1 MPCRAGLG
9 TVSAA
14 EAVALS
20 AADVLYRLGGGR
32 IDIDLQRVAFLSH
45 ATGVPRPTCAAWC
58 FRHWIEAANQGLEP
72 AWWRHEAYAC
82 ALAIAKSVPKKQQRN
97 RAAGRS
103 VGRLADFVSND
114 EKSPGRGGPGRTVIS
129 NAHSG

>member
-1 MPCRAGLG
+1 MPCRGGLG

-32 IDIDLQRVAFLSH
+32 LDIDLRRVAFLSH
-45 ATGVPRPTCAAWC
+45 ATGVPRPTCATWC
-58 FRHWIEAANQGLEP
+58 YRQWIEAAKQGLEP

-82 ALAIAKSVPKKQQRN
+82 ALAIAKRVPKKQHRKCS
-97 RAAGRS
+97 AGNS

-114 EKSPGRGGPGRTVIS
+114 EKTPRP
-129 NAHSG
+129 